1 MVKLTTIN
9 PATEEKIKTYE
20 SANVKEIPKYI
31 NNSKKTFSYYSE
43 LDIKERCNYLRK
55 ISKLLLK
62 NKKKYA
68 ELITIEMGKPIKES
82 LTEIEKCAWVCNY
95 YSENGEK
102 FLQDE
107 LVKTEYKKS
116 YIKFQPLGVIACI
129 MPWNF
134 PFWQV
139 FRFAIPALTVGNT
152 IILRHSTV
160 TLGCSEAM
168 NDLFNSVLPRNVFQN
183 MICTTNI
190 AKKLI
195 QSNVNG
201 VSFTGSTNVGRRI
214 GELAGKNIKKFVLEL
229 GGSDPFIVLKDAE
242 INFTCESAIT
252 GRFVNAGQ
260 SCIAAKR
267 FIVHK
272 DRAREFTNKIV
283 NLVRN
288 LKVGNPLD
296 METQVGPLVRK
307 EQLFNLEKQVNNSVK
322 KGAKVLVGGRRIK
335 RKGYFYEPTVL
346 TNIKNNMQ
354 VIKEEVFG
362 PVMPVLVVNNDEEA
376 INEANNSEYG
386 LGASLWTKDL
396 RKAEYYANKIQT
408 GFVSVNQVVKSDPRL
423 PFGGIKNSGIGR
435 ELSRYG
441 LLEFCNIKSVVIK

>member
-1 MVKLTTIN
+1 MKLTTIN
-9 PATEEKIKTYE
+9 PATEEIIKNYD
-20 SANVKEIPKYI
+20 SAKVQDIPKYI
-31 NNSKKTFSYYSE
+31 NNSKKAFSYYSE
-43 LDIKERCNYLRK
+43 LNVKERCNYLKK
-55 ISKLLLK
+55 ISRLLLK
-62 NKKKYA
+62 NKRKYA

-82 LTEIEKCAWVCNY
+82 IAEIEKCSLVCDY
-95 YSENGEK
+95 YAENGEK
-102 FLQDE
+102 FLEDE
-107 LVKTEYKKS
+107 IVKTEYKKS
-116 YIKFQPLGVIACI
+116 YIKFQPLGTIACV

-160 TLGCSEAM
+160 TLGCSEKI
-168 NDLFNSVLPRNVFQN
+168 NDLFNDIFPKNVFQN
-183 MICTTNI
+183 IICTTDV
-190 AKKLI
+190 AEKLI
-195 QSNVNG
+195 QSNING
-201 VSFTGSTNVGRRI
+201 VSFTGSTNIGRRI
-214 GELAGKNIKKFVLEL
+214 GGLAGKSIKKFVLEL

-242 INFTCESAIT
+242 LNLACESAIV
-252 GRFVNAGQ
+252 GRFVNTGQ

-272 DRAREFTNKIV
+272 DKVNEFSNKVV
-283 NLVRN
+283 NLVKK

-296 METQVGPLVRK
+296 IETQIGPLVRK
-307 EQLFNLEKQVNNSVK
+307 EQLNNLEKQVNNSVK
-322 KGAKVLVGGRRIK
+322 KGAKILVGGRRIK
-335 RKGYFYEPTVL
+335 RRGYFYEPTVL
-346 TNIKNNMQ
+346 TVKNNMQ

-362 PVMPVLVVNNDEEA
+362 PVMPVLTANNDNEA

-396 RKAEYYANKIQT
+396 KKAEYYAGKIQT
-408 GFVSVNQVVKSDPRL
+408 GFVSVNQVVRSDPRL